1 MARQE
6 IKPVYHADILETAPI
21 PVKIMTCPAKSFTT
35 KGCEL
40 LDDSDL
46 PGQQRWR
53 DRVGAPANQQG
64 LRPYIQMSA
73 ISVKSATISNPSVGP
88 GQPVVVKA
96 NVTNSGTGN
105 GVARITVYVNG
116 VEESAQPATLASGQS
131 STLDFT
137 VTRNEPGTYSVIVN
151 NVPAGSFTV
160 ELFNSN
166 DMLIYGSV
174 ALFAVGFIGVLYML
188 TRKRKTA

>member
-1 MARQE
+1 MIQ
-6 IKPVYHADILETAPI
+6 
-21 PVKIMTCPAKSFTT
+21 TCRAAAVEAS
-35 KGCEL
+35 
-40 LDDSDL
+40 
-46 PGQQRWR
+46 
-53 DRVGAPANQQG
+53 VGTPANQQG

-131 STLDFT
+131 STMDFT